1 MEQLHCRAAF
11 AYEDI
16 YITTGGIQPCFSY
29 VAAHSIHSKTHVYR
43 VLRHNY
49 TVVLIQT
56 KHCFSFLRTKVY
68 SIFYMQK
75 SADFGWLR
83 LCRH

>member
-1 MEQLHCRAAF
+1 MKQLHCCAAF

-16 YITTGGIQPCFSY
+16 YITTAGIQPYFSY
-29 VAAHSIHSKTHVYR
+29 VATHSIHSKTYVYW

-68 SIFYMQK
+68 NIYYM
-75 SADFGWLR
+75 
-83 LCRH
+83 